1 MSNKKYSDHLH
12 KELMWIEIASTLDQ
26 PGIFAK
32 KRGVELRRSS
42 KKLITVSGQ
51 KSKFI
56 KKWKF
61 SDEMEFLKKHM
72 KKRES
77 IRKYM
82 SENSDG
88 SIEIG
93 QEVIEPLSNK
103 IVKTSAP
110 STKQLFPKKKYEKNE
125 TNTDSTVPQNAS
137 ATLMKFILDS
147 RDNKSSES
155 DKKLDALDKF
165 FTSICSTV
173 KEFFPYLQHV
183 AKNNIFL
190 IVSKLEL
197 EQLKYT
203 QPQTSI

>member
-1 MSNKKYSDHLH
+1 MKWNFWKSTWKKENLLEVWRRVSDVDTELSNSNN
-12 KELMWIEIASTLDQ
+12 EET
-26 PGIFAK
+26 
-32 KRGVELRRSS
+32 RS
-42 KKLITVSGQ
+42 
-51 KSKFI
+51 
-56 KKWKF
+56 
-61 SDEMEFLKKHM
+61 E
-72 KKRES
+72 
-77 IRKYM
+77 YM